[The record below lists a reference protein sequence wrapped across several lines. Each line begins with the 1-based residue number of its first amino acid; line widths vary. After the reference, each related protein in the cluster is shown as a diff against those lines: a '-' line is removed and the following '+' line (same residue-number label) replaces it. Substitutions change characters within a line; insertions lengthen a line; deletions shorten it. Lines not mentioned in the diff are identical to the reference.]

1 MDTSS
6 ISGAH
11 MKRSVKKNQDLR
23 HSSVHKS
30 GGRAKKTTI
39 KKNRKAATTDI
50 ERAQTVLY

>member
-1 MDTSS
+1 METSS

-30 GGRAKKTTI
+30 GGRAKKTI